1 MSGGE
6 MILGRRFVRRL
17 MSILAALCLLGA
29 VSAAGRA
36 AGEAEAAGQRIARV
50 VVQGNERVNTHRILG
65 QMRLREGS
73 LYSPEAVDQDL
84 KRIIDL
90 REFDNVVLRPQQEA
104 DGLVL
109 VVEVTE
115 RPILARLEFVG
126 NEHFSDKKLTE
137 TIGLKEGE
145 AIDRHRIFTGA
156 QAIEQKYRESGYY
169 FVGVTLDEDL
179 LADRQV
185 ARFTVAEGPRVRVRK
200 ITFVGNPSIPAGELA
215 KRIETRTW
223 FPILVTG
230 VYDEEQVA
238 RDVVAV
244 RNYYIE
250 QGFLDV
256 RVQRELQ
263 FNASRTNLT
272 IRIVIEEGPR
282 YRIRSLAMAGVERFS
297 RSLLQKQMEQEAD
310 LAPGEAYTADKVRES
325 VRIIQETYGEV
336 GYIEAVVRPVVDFAE
351 EPGLVDL
358 TFKVE
363 EKQPVRIGEIRIEGN
378 RLTQDKVIRRDLRF
392 YPEEPVNTELI
403 EKARKR
409 LEGSGLFTPG
419 SVQIGTLPTEE
430 ENVRDILVRV
440 DETETGNLIFGA
452 GVSSNSGVVG
462 NISFVQR
469 NFDITDWPR
478 SNEELWRG
486 EAFRGAGQLF
496 QIVLEPGTKL
506 QRYRVD
512 FREPHLADSDI
523 SLSLSGFFFQRERD
537 SYDERRIGGNVGFGK
552 EIREDL
558 HAFLN
563 LRVEGINISDVDA
576 DAPDDVWD
584 VDGSSALTSAE
595 VGLLKDTTDSIFFP
609 TEGYRLRGAV
619 EQAGALGGDYTFTK
633 FDVDARRYWT
643 VTRDVLDRRSVLS
656 VRGHMGFIASDAPIF
671 ERFYAGGQGSIR
683 GFEFRGVGPRERDT
697 AIGGDFLALAST
709 EYSFPLFEKNLTGV
723 FFLDT
728 GTVEK
733 KFELTTWRA
742 SVGFGIR
749 FTVPF
754 FGPVPFAFDIAVPI
768 AKDED
773 DETQFFSFS
782 IGAAF

>member
-1 MSGGE
+1 MSGRE
-6 MILGRRFVRRL
+6 TITSRRIVRRVI
-17 MSILAALCLLGA
+17 SFFAALCLVGVVPAA
-29 VSAAGRA
+29 VRA
-36 AGEAEAAGQRIARV
+36 AGEAEPAGRRIVRV
-50 VVQGNERVNTHRILG
+50 VVQGNERASTHRILG

-73 LYSPEAVDQDL
+73 TYTPEAADQDL

-115 RPILARLEFVG
+115 RPVLARLEFVG
-126 NEHFSDKKLTE
+126 NEHFSDKNLAE
-137 TIGLKEGE
+137 ALGAKEGE
-145 AIDRHRIFTGA
+145 PIDRHRIFTGA
-156 QAIEQKYRESGYY
+156 RAIEQKYREAGYY
-169 FVGVTLDEDL
+169 FVGVALDEDL

-200 ITFVGNPSIPAGELA
+200 ITFVGNPSIPADELG

-223 FPILVTG
+223 FPILVAG
-230 VYDEEQVA
+230 VYDEDQVA
-238 RDVVAV
+238 RDVIAV

-263 FNASRTNLT
+263 FNASRTNLV

-282 YRIRSLAMAGVERFS
+282 YRIRSLAMGGVERFS

-351 EPGLVDL
+351 EPGLVDM

-363 EKQPVRIGEIRIEGN
+363 EKQAVRIGEIRIEGN
-378 RLTQDKVIRRDLRF
+378 RFTQDKAIRRNLRF
-392 YPEEPVNTELI
+392 YPEEPVNTKLI

-409 LEGSGLFTPG
+409 LEGSGLFAPG
-419 SVQIGTLPTEE
+419 SVQIGTLPTEDP
-430 ENVRDILVRV
+430 NVRDILVRV

-452 GVSSNSGVVG
+452 GISSNSGVVG

-469 NFDITDWPR
+469 NFDITDWPE
-478 SNEELWRG
+478 SNEEFWRG

-496 QIVLEPGTKL
+496 QIVLEPGTEL

-512 FREPHLADSDI
+512 FREPHLADSDY
-523 SLSLSGFFFQRERD
+523 SLSLGGFFFERKRD
-537 SYDERRIGGNVGFGK
+537 SYDERRIGGNIGFGK

-558 HAFLN
+558 QAFLN
-563 LRVEGINISDVDA
+563 LRVEGIDIRNVDA
-576 DAPDDVWD
+576 DAPKDLLDVE
-584 VDGSSALTSAE
+584 GASSLTSAE

-609 TEGYRLRGAV
+609 TEGYRLRGSV

-656 VRGHMGFIASDAPIF
+656 VRGHLGFIGGDAPIF

-683 GFEFRGVGPRERDT
+683 GFKFRGAGPRERDT

-733 KFELTTWRA
+733 KIELKTLRA

-754 FGPVPFAFDIAVPI
+754 FGPVPFAFDFALPI
-768 AKDED
+768 AKDTD
-773 DETQFFSFS
+773 DETQFFSFT
-782 IGAAF
+782 IGTAF